1 MNRTIP
7 GLPHLQVNNI
17 FCIGRNY
24 ALHAKEMGSSVP
36 EEPMVFLK
44 PNSAILFNGGT
55 VRIPEQSADV
65 HHEVELV
72 IAIGKTGRH
81 IQPQGAGSFI
91 AGLAIGIDF
100 TARDI
105 QSKAKK
111 AGKPW
116 TVSKGFDT
124 FAPVSDFLPSESAP
138 DPDELEI
145 ALQVNGNIVQSGNT
159 KEMIFSVVE
168 LISYLSTVFTLQPGD
183 LIFTGTPEGVGPVV
197 QGDKLTANLN
207 KDLVNLNV
215 DVQ

>member
-7 GLPHLQVNNI
+7 GLSHLQVNNI

-24 ALHAKEMGSSVP
+24 ALHAREMGSSVP
-36 EEPMVFLK
+36 VEPMVFLK

-55 VRIPEQSADV
+55 VRLPEQSSEV

-72 IAIGKTGRH
+72 IAIGKTGRR
-81 IQPQGAGSFI
+81 IQPQEAKSHI

-105 QSKAKK
+105 QSAAKK

-138 DPDELEI
+138 DPDELDI
-145 ALQVNGNIVQSGNT
+145 SLLVNGNIVQKGNT
-159 KEMIFSVVE
+159 KEMIFSVVD
-168 LISYLSTVFTLQPGD
+168 LICYLSTLFTLQPGD
-183 LIFTGTPEGVGPVV
+183 LIFTGTPEGVGPVK

-207 KDLVNLNV
+207 RDLAILHV
-215 DVQ
+215 DIH

>member
-7 GLPHLQVNNI
+7 GLSHLQVNNI

-24 ALHAKEMGSSVP
+24 ALHAQEMGSSVP
-36 EEPMVFLK
+36 GEPMVFLK

-55 VRIPEQSADV
+55 VRLPEQSSDV

-81 IQPQGAGSFI
+81 IQSKEAGSYI
-91 AGLAIGIDF
+91 AGLAIGLDF

-105 QSKAKK
+105 QSAAKK

-138 DPDELEI
+138 DPDDLEI
-145 ALQVNGNIVQSGNT
+145 ALQVNDKIVQSGNT

-168 LISYLSTVFTLQPGD
+168 LICYLSTLFTLQPGD

-207 KDLVNLNV
+207 KDLVTLHV
-215 DVQ
+215 DVH

>member
-1 MNRTIP
+1 MNRTLP
-7 GLPHLQVNNI
+7 GLSHLQVNNI

-24 ALHAKEMGSSVP
+24 ALHAQEMGSSVP

-55 VRIPEQSADV
+55 VRLPEQSSDV

-81 IQPQGAGSFI
+81 IQPQEAGSYI

-105 QSKAKK
+105 QSAAKR

-138 DPDELEI
+138 NPDDLEI
-145 ALQVNGNIVQSGNT
+145 ALLVNGKVVQSGNT
-159 KEMIFSVVE
+159 KEMIFSVAE
-168 LISYLSTVFTLQPGD
+168 LLCYLSTLFTLQPGD
-183 LIFTGTPEGVGPVV
+183 LIYTGTPEGVGPVV
-197 QGDKLTANLN
+197 HGDKLTANLN
-207 KDLVNLNV
+207 QDLVTLHV
-215 DVQ
+215 DVH